1 MARTLTPKDGY
12 ALINEIV
19 RQSTGQKTVAAIDA
33 STFVSAGETLLAT
46 QRENVLNALT
56 MVLGRTFAA
65 VRPYKARLLSLNAIN
80 SGVYTSRF
88 RKISYYTQDALPS
101 GYFNTDAFTNFAAGY
116 TAGDNGGSSTKSQ
129 YEQHPPMPLEMNF
142 GGSTTWQDCYTYYE
156 NKLQTA
162 FKSVDDFT
170 RFVDGFITIHAN
182 LIEHQ
187 KEAWNRMTLL
197 SAVAARN
204 YLEANSITS
213 GCVIN
218 LTTEFNTFFGTN
230 YTSAQLRSTYL
241 KEFLEFMTAKIKET
255 SDRFTEDSTAYHDP
269 LTKTVGGINYS
280 ILRHTPKDRQK
291 LMLYGPLW
299 RLAESIVM
307 PEIFNDQYLK
317 LDRQFEPVE
326 FWQNNSS
333 DVVRPTVS
341 YNGAYYDSV
350 SGEQKATGAQSIDYL
365 VGVLFDEDAIMTDT
379 VLETVMTSAPEA
391 RKGFRNTWATFAFNA
406 ISDQTENMTIFIM
419 DDSGVTP

>member
-12 ALINEIV
+12 LLINQIV
-19 RQSTGQKTVAAIDA
+19 REATGQASITVVDA
-33 STFVSAGETLLAT
+33 STFVSAGETLLSQ
-46 QRENVLNALT
+46 QRENVLNAISI
-56 MVLGRTFAA
+56 VLGRTFAA
-65 VRPYKARLLSLNAIN
+65 VRPYRARLLSLNAIN

-88 RKISYYTQDALPS
+88 RKISYYTKDALPS
-101 GYFNTDAFTNFAAGY
+101 GFFNTDAFTNFADSY
-116 TAGDNGGSSTKSQ
+116 TAGDNGGASTKSQ
-129 YEQHPPMPLEMNF
+129 YEQHPAMPLEMNF
-142 GGSTTWQDCYTYYE
+142 GGSTTWQDCITYYE
-156 NKLQTA
+156 DKLETA
-162 FKSVDDFT
+162 FNSVESFNA
-170 RFVDGFITIHAN
+170 FIEGILVNHGN

-204 YLEANSITS
+204 ALETAGITK

-269 LTKTVGGINYS
+269 LTKTVGGVNYS

-291 LMLYGPLW
+291 LLLFGPLW

-307 PEIFNDQYLK
+307 PEIFNDSYLK
-317 LDRQFEPVE
+317 LDSQFEPVE
-326 FWQNNSS
+326 YWQSNY
-333 DVVRPTVS
+333 DDTERPQVI

-350 SGEQKATGAQSIDYL
+350 SGEQKAVGTQTIDYL
-365 VGVLFDEDAIMTDT
+365 VGVLFDEDAIVVDT
-379 VLETVMTSAPEA
+379 VLERSMTSAPEA
-391 RKGFRNTWATFAFNA
+391 RKGFRNTWNTYAFNA
-406 ISDQTENMTIFIM
+406 INDQTENMTIFIM

>member
-12 ALINEIV
+12 TLINQIV
-19 RQSTGQKTVAAIDA
+19 REATGQASITVVDA

-46 QRENVLNALT
+46 QRENVLNAISI
-56 MVLGRTFAA
+56 VLGRTFAA
-65 VRPYKARLLSLNAIN
+65 VRPYRARLISLNAIN
-80 SGVYTSRF
+80 SGVYTNRF
-88 RKISYYTQDALPS
+88 RKISYYTKDALPS
-101 GYFNTDAFTNFAAGY
+101 GYFNTDLYTNFSEGY
-116 TAGDNGGSSTKSQ
+116 TAGDNGGASTKSQ
-129 YEQHPPMPLEMNF
+129 YEQHQAMPLEMNF
-142 GGSTTWQDCYTYYE
+142 GGSTTWQDCITYYE
-156 NKLQTA
+156 KKLETA
-162 FKSVDDFT
+162 FNSVESFNA
-170 RFVDGFITIHAN
+170 FIEGILVIHGN

-204 YLEANSITS
+204 ALETAGITK

-269 LTKTVGGINYS
+269 VTKTVGGVTYS

-291 LMLYGPLW
+291 LLLFGPLW

-307 PEIFNDQYLK
+307 PEIFNDSYLK
-317 LDRQFEPVE
+317 LDSQFEPVE
-326 FWQNNSS
+326 YWQSNYDDSE
-333 DVVRPTVS
+333 RPQVI

-350 SGEQKATGAQSIDYL
+350 SGEQKAVGTQTIDYL
-365 VGVLFDEDAIMTDT
+365 VGILLDEDAVVTDT
-379 VLETVMTSAPEA
+379 VLETSMTSAPEA
-391 RKGFRNTWATFAFNA
+391 RKGFRNTWNTYCFNA
-406 ISDQTENMTIFIM
+406 ISDQTENMTIFVM

>member
-12 ALINEIV
+12 QLVNEIV
-19 RQSTGQKTVAAIDA
+19 RQATGQKSIAVVDG
-33 STFVSAGETLLAT
+33 STFVSAGETLLSQ
-46 QRENVLNALT
+46 QRENVLNAISI
-56 MVLGRTFAA
+56 VLGRTFAA
-65 VRPYKARLLSLNAIN
+65 VRPYRARLISLNAIN
-80 SGVYTSRF
+80 SGVYTNRF

-101 GYFNTDAFTNFAAGY
+101 GYFNTDANTNFAPGY
-116 TAGDNGGSSTKSQ
+116 TAGDNNGASTKSQ
-129 YEQHPPMPLEMNF
+129 YEQHPAMPLEMNF
-142 GGSTTWQDCYTYYE
+142 GGSTTWQDCITYYE
-156 NKLQTA
+156 DKLETA
-162 FKSVDDFT
+162 FNSVESFNA
-170 RFVDGFITIHAN
+170 FIEGILVIHGN

-204 YLEANSITS
+204 YLEAQGITS

-218 LTTEFNTFFGTN
+218 LTTEFNRFFGTN
-230 YTSAQLRSTYL
+230 YTSAKLRSTYL
-241 KEFLEFMTAKIKET
+241 KDFLEFMTAKIKET

-269 LTKTVGGINYS
+269 MTKTVSGVQYS

-291 LMLYGPLW
+291 LLLYGPLW

-317 LDRQFEPVE
+317 LDSQFEPVE
-326 FWQNNSS
+326 FWQNNSN
-333 DVVRPTVS
+333 DVSRPVVN
-341 YNGAYYDSV
+341 YNGAVYDSTT
-350 SGEQKATGAQSIDYL
+350 GEQKATGAQTIEYL

-379 VLETVMTSAPEA
+379 ILQRTMTSAPEA
-391 RKGFRNTWATFAFNA
+391 RKAFRNTWNTFSFGA
-406 ISDQTENMTIFIM
+406 ISDQTEKMTIFIM

>member
-12 ALINEIV
+12 ALINQIV
-19 RQSTGQKTVAAIDA
+19 REATGQASITVVDA

-46 QRENVLNALT
+46 QRENVLNAISI
-56 MVLGRTFAA
+56 VLGRTFAA
-65 VRPYKARLLSLNAIN
+65 VRPYRARLISLNAIN
-80 SGVYTSRF
+80 SGVYTNRF
-88 RKISYYTQDALPS
+88 RKISYYTKDALPS
-101 GYFNTDAFTNFAAGY
+101 GYFNTDSYTNFAESY
-116 TAGDNGGSSTKSQ
+116 TAGDNGGASTKSQ
-129 YEQHPPMPLEMNF
+129 YEQHQAMPLEMNF
-142 GGSTTWQDCYTYYE
+142 GGSTTWQDCITYYE
-156 NKLQTA
+156 DKLESA
-162 FKSVDDFT
+162 FNSVESFNA
-170 RFVDGFITIHAN
+170 FIEGILVIHGN

-204 YLEANSITS
+204 YIEGANITK

-255 SDRFTEDSTAYHDP
+255 SDRFTEDSTDYHDP
-269 LTKTVGGINYS
+269 LTVTVGGVNYS

-291 LMLYGPLW
+291 LLLFGPLW

-307 PEIFNDQYLK
+307 PEIFNDSYLK
-317 LDRQFEPVE
+317 LDSQFEPVE
-326 FWQNNSS
+326 FWQSNNSDAERS
-333 DVVRPTVS
+333 QVI

-350 SGEQKATGAQSIDYL
+350 SGEQKATGTQTIDYL
-365 VGVLFDEDAIMTDT
+365 VGVLFDEDAIVTDT
-379 VLETVMTSAPEA
+379 ILERSMTSAPEA
-391 RKGFRNTWATFAFNA
+391 RKGFRNTWNTYCFNA
-406 ISDQTENMTIFIM
+406 ISDQTEKMTIFVM

>member
-12 ALINEIV
+12 LLMNQIV
-19 RQSTGQKTVAAIDA
+19 REATGQSTITVVDA
-33 STFVSAGETLLAT
+33 STFVSAGETLLSS
-46 QRENVLNALT
+46 QRENVLNALSL
-56 MVLGRTFAA
+56 VLGRTFAA
-65 VRPYKARLLSLNAIN
+65 VRPYRARLISLNAIN

-101 GYFNTDAFTNFAAGY
+101 GFYNTDAFTNFAPNY
-116 TAGDNGGSSTKSQ
+116 TAGNNGGVSTNSQ
-129 YEQHPPMPLEMNF
+129 YEQHPAMPLQMDF
-142 GGSTTWQDCYTYYE
+142 GGVTTWQDCITYYE
-156 NKLQTA
+156 SKLETA
-162 FKSVDDFT
+162 FNSVESFNA
-170 RFVDGFITIHAN
+170 FIEGILVNHGN

-187 KEAWNRMTLL
+187 KEAFNRMTLL

-204 YLEANSITS
+204 ALETASITK

-218 LTTEFNTFFGTN
+218 LTTEFNTFFSTN

-269 LTKTVGGINYS
+269 LTKTVGGVTYS

-291 LMLYGPLW
+291 LLLFGPLW

-307 PEIFNDQYLK
+307 PEIFNDSYLK
-317 LDRQFEPVE
+317 LDSQFEPVE
-326 FWQNNSS
+326 YWQSNYS
-333 DVVRPTVS
+333 DSERPQVI
-341 YNGAYYDSV
+341 YNGAYYDIV
-350 SGEQKATGAQSIDYL
+350 SGEQKATGTQTIDYL

-379 VLETVMTSAPEA
+379 ILERTMTSAPEA
-391 RKGFRNTWATFAFNA
+391 RKGFRNTWNTYSFNA